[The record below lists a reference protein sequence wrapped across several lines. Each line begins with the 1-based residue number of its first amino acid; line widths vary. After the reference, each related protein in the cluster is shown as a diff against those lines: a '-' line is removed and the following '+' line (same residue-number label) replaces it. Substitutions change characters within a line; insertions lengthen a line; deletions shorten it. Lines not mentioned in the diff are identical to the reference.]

1 MDKMRTSRGIAA
13 ELKKIDP
20 DTPIGRHAI
29 GVWGK
34 NGLVVSA
41 TVGNR
46 RYISLDSVLEF
57 LAGSKEEPP
66 QAAAQKNY
74 IRRIDV

>member
-29 GVWGK
+29 DVWAK
-34 NGLVVSA
+34 SGLVISA

-57 LAGSKEEPP
+57 LTGSKEEPP
-66 QAAAQKNY
+66 QTAAQKNY